1 MDQTADLHWPTK
13 SLWLQGP
20 QMGESNPLGTQKLW
34 VSLDLADLL
43 VLTLAPQSKATR
55 LKSLE
60 NMILLRNSKG
70 LEIKPVPDVLPAW
83 PNTDHSMMNGP
94 KIQ

>member
-1 MDQTADLHWPTK
+1 
-13 SLWLQGP
+13 
-20 QMGESNPLGTQKLW
+20 MGESNPLGTRKLW
-34 VSLDLADLL
+34 VSLGLADLL

-83 PNTDHSMMNGP
+83 PNTDHSMMNGS

>member
-1 MDQTADLHWPTK
+1 MDQTADFHWPTK
-13 SLWLQGP
+13 LLWLQGP
-20 QMGESNPLGTQKLW
+20 QMGESNPLGTWKLW

-43 VLTLAPQSKATR
+43 VLTLAPQSKGLR

-60 NMILLRNSKG
+60 NTILLRNSRE
-70 LEIKPVPDVLPAW
+70 LETKPAPDVLPAW
-83 PNTDHSMMNGP
+83 PNTGHSMVDRP